1 MSSSPKFPALSVPG
15 ICVLRENL
23 VGRAVTQR
31 ILTLQ
36 RYGDTDLSSE
46 AGEEGG
52 GGMRLKGYNALME

>member
-1 MSSSPKFPALSVPG
+1 MSSSPGFPALSVPG

-36 RYGDTDLSSE
+36 RYGDTDLRSE
-46 AGEEGG
+46 AGGRGGRGDEIEG
-52 GGMRLKGYNALME
+52 L